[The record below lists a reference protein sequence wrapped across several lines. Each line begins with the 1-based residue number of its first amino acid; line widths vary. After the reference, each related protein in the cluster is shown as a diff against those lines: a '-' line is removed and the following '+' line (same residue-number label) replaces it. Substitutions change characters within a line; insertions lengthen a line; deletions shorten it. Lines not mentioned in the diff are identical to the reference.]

1 MRADQKEITNW
12 LSKTIG
18 NSSFNIKEL
27 RQEASDRKYYRIKA
41 ENISY
46 VLTDN
51 FDKTDQSANFLYAS
65 KILKNSSVNVPE
77 VLAFSEDLRFVLL
90 QDLGDESLDIN
101 DEYKD
106 EKVLEMALEQ
116 LSKIYFS
123 DQDVLKSVT
132 KESLLLQ
139 TNSFIDFCKEKKC
152 SNDEIKSLENLR
164 NELVHNLLNQQFIP
178 SHNDFERRNLMMF
191 EGKLFVIDFQ
201 DLNMGPIGIDLASI
215 MYEHS
220 YEYPKALIDNLLEKH
235 LKNNG
240 LNASSAEL
248 KDMIMHALAH
258 RSMRVVGTFNKYF
271 KEGKLLNRKLD
282 LEKFLKRIY
291 LALST
296 LKKEEAK
303 IVKKLL

>member
-18 NSSFNIKEL
+18 NNSFNIEEL

-41 ENISY
+41 DNFSC
-46 VLTDN
+46 VLADN

-106 EKVLEMALEQ
+106 EKILEMALEQ

-139 TNSFIDFCKEKKC
+139 TNSFMDFCREKKC

-191 EGKLFVIDFQ
+191 EEKLFVIDFQ
-201 DLNMGPIGIDLASI
+201 DLNMGPLGIDLASI

-235 LKNNG
+235 LKDNG

-258 RSMRVVGTFNKYF
+258 RSMRIVGTFNKYF

-282 LEKFLKRIY
+282 LDKFLKRIH

-296 LKKEEAK
+296 LKKKEAK

>member
-101 DEYKD
+101 DEYND
-106 EKVLEMALEQ
+106 EKILEMALEQ

-132 KESLLLQ
+132 KESLFLQ
-139 TNSFIDFCKEKKC
+139 TNSFMDFCREKKC

-235 LKNNG
+235 LKDNG

>member
-18 NSSFNIKEL
+18 NNSFNIEEL

-41 ENISY
+41 DNVSY
-46 VLTDN
+46 VLADN

-77 VLAFSEDLRFVLL
+77 VLAFSEDLRFLLL
-90 QDLGDESLDIN
+90 QDLGDKSLDTDN
-101 DEYKD
+101 EYKD
-106 EKVLEMALEQ
+106 QKILEMALEQ

-123 DQDVLKSVT
+123 DQDVLRSAT

-139 TNSFIDFCKEKKC
+139 TNSFIDFCKENKL
-152 SNDEIKSLENLR
+152 SNDELKALENLR
-164 NELVHNLLNQQFIP
+164 NNLAQNLLNQQFIP
-178 SHNDFERRNLMMF
+178 THNDFERRNLMMF
-191 EGKLFVIDFQ
+191 EENLFVIDFQ

-220 YEYPKALIDNLLEKH
+220 YEYPKVLIDDLLEKH

-240 LNASSAEL
+240 LKASSEEL
-248 KDMIMHALAH
+248 KNMIMHALAH
-258 RSMRVVGTFNKYF
+258 RSMRIVGAFNKYF
-271 KEGKLLNRKLD
+271 KEGKLLNRKSDLD
-282 LEKFLKRIY
+282 KFLQRIY
-291 LALST
+291 LALHT
-296 LKKEEAK
+296 LKKDEAK

>member
-18 NSSFNIKEL
+18 DSSFNIKEL

-41 ENISY
+41 KNISY

-101 DEYKD
+101 DEYND
-106 EKVLEMALEQ
+106 EKILEMALEQ

-139 TNSFIDFCKEKKC
+139 TNSFMDFCREKKC

-164 NELVHNLLNQQFIP
+164 NQLVYNLLNQQFIP

-191 EGKLFVIDFQ
+191 EEKLFVIDFQ

-235 LKNNG
+235 LKDNG

>member
-1 MRADQKEITNW
+1 MRADQKEITDW

-18 NSSFNIKEL
+18 DSSFNIKEL

-41 ENISY
+41 KNISY

-106 EKVLEMALEQ
+106 EKILEMALEQ

-139 TNSFIDFCKEKKC
+139 TNSFMDFCREKKC

-191 EGKLFVIDFQ
+191 EEKLFVIDFQ
-201 DLNMGPIGIDLASI
+201 DLNMGPLGIDLASI

-235 LKNNG
+235 LKDNG

-258 RSMRVVGTFNKYF
+258 RSMRIVGTFNKYF

-282 LEKFLKRIY
+282 LNKFLKRIH

-296 LKKEEAK
+296 LKKKEAK

>member
-1 MRADQKEITNW
+1 MRADQREITNW

-18 NSSFNIKEL
+18 NNSFNIEEL

-41 ENISY
+41 DNVSY
-46 VLTDN
+46 VLADN

-77 VLAFSEDLRFVLL
+77 VLAFSEDLRFLLL
-90 QDLGDESLDIN
+90 QDLGDKSLDADN
-101 DEYKD
+101 EYKD
-106 EKVLEMALEQ
+106 QKILEMALEQ

-123 DQDVLKSVT
+123 DQDVLRSAT

-139 TNSFIDFCKEKKC
+139 TNSFIDFCKENKL
-152 SNDEIKSLENLR
+152 SNDELKALENLR
-164 NELVHNLLNQQFIP
+164 NNLVQNLLNQQFIP
-178 SHNDFERRNLMMF
+178 THNDFERRNLMMF

-235 LKNNG
+235 LKDNG

-282 LEKFLKRIY
+282 LDKFLKRIY

-296 LKKEEAK
+296 LKKDEAK

>member
-101 DEYKD
+101 DEYND
-106 EKVLEMALEQ
+106 EKILEMALEQ

-139 TNSFIDFCKEKKC
+139 TNSFMDFCREKKC

-220 YEYPKALIDNLLEKH
+220 YEYPKALIDNLLDKH
-235 LKNNG
+235 LKDNG
-240 LNASSAEL
+240 LNASSTEL

>member
-18 NSSFNIKEL
+18 DSSFNIKEL

-41 ENISY
+41 KNISY

-77 VLAFSEDLRFVLL
+77 VLAFSEDLRFLLL
-90 QDLGDESLDIN
+90 QDLGDKSLDTDN
-101 DEYKD
+101 EFKD
-106 EKVLEMALEQ
+106 EKILEMALEQ

-123 DQDVLKSVT
+123 DQDVLRSAT
-132 KESLLLQ
+132 KESLLIQ
-139 TNSFIDFCKEKKC
+139 TNSFIDFCKENKL
-152 SNDEIKSLENLR
+152 SNDELKALENLR
-164 NELVHNLLNQQFIP
+164 NNLVQNLLNQQFIP
-178 SHNDFERRNLMMF
+178 THNDFERRNLMMF
-191 EGKLFVIDFQ
+191 EENLFVIDFQ

-220 YEYPKALIDNLLEKH
+220 YEYPKVLIDDLLEKH

-240 LNASSAEL
+240 LKASSEEL
-248 KDMIMHALAH
+248 KNMIMHALAH
-258 RSMRVVGTFNKYF
+258 RSMRIVGAFNKYF
-271 KEGKLLNRKLD
+271 KEGKLLNRKSDLD
-282 LEKFLKRIY
+282 KFLKRIY

-296 LKKEEAK
+296 LKKDEAK

>member
-101 DEYKD
+101 DEYND
-106 EKVLEMALEQ
+106 EKILEMALEQ

-139 TNSFIDFCKEKKC
+139 TNSFMDFCREKKC

-258 RSMRVVGTFNKYF
+258 RSMRVVGIFNKYF

-291 LALST
+291 LALSK

>member
-1 MRADQKEITNW
+1 MRADQKEITKW

-18 NSSFNIKEL
+18 NNSFNIEEL

-41 ENISY
+41 DNVSY

-139 TNSFIDFCKEKKC
+139 TNSFMDFCREKKC

-191 EGKLFVIDFQ
+191 EEKLFVIDFQ
-201 DLNMGPIGIDLASI
+201 DLNMGPLGIDLASI

-235 LKNNG
+235 LKDNG

-258 RSMRVVGTFNKYF
+258 RSMRIVGTFNKYF

-282 LEKFLKRIY
+282 LDKFLKRIH

-296 LKKEEAK
+296 LKKKEAK

>member
-18 NSSFNIKEL
+18 DSSFNIKEL

-139 TNSFIDFCKEKKC
+139 TNSFMDFCREKKC

-191 EGKLFVIDFQ
+191 EENLFVIDFQ

-235 LKNNG
+235 LKDNG

-258 RSMRVVGTFNKYF
+258 RSMRIVGTFNKYF

-282 LEKFLKRIY
+282 LDKFLKRIH

-296 LKKEEAK
+296 LKKKEAK

>member
-41 ENISY
+41 KNISY

-106 EKVLEMALEQ
+106 EKILEMALEQ

-139 TNSFIDFCKEKKC
+139 TNSFIDFCKENKL
-152 SNDEIKSLENLR
+152 SNDELNALENLR
-164 NELVHNLLNQQFIP
+164 NDLVHNLLNQQFMP

-191 EGKLFVIDFQ
+191 DGKLFVIDFQ

-215 MYEHS
+215 LYEHTYDYS
-220 YEYPKALIDNLLEKH
+220 EGLINDMLEKH
-235 LKNNG
+235 LKDNG
-240 LNASSAEL
+240 LKASVAEL

-258 RSMRVVGTFNKYF
+258 RSMRIVGTFNKYF
-271 KEGKLLNRKLD
+271 KEGKLLNRKSDLD
-282 LEKFLKRIY
+282 KFLKRIY
-291 LALST
+291 LALSL
-296 LKKEEAK
+296 LKKDEAA

>member
-18 NSSFNIKEL
+18 NNSFNIEEL

-41 ENISY
+41 DNVSY
-46 VLTDN
+46 VLADN

-77 VLAFSEDLRFVLL
+77 VLAFSEDLRFLLL
-90 QDLGDESLDIN
+90 QDLGDKSLDTDN
-101 DEYKD
+101 VFKD
-106 EKVLEMALEQ
+106 EKILEMALEQ

-123 DQDVLKSVT
+123 DQDVLRSAT
-132 KESLLLQ
+132 KESLLIQ
-139 TNSFIDFCKEKKC
+139 TNSFIDFCKENKL
-152 SNDEIKSLENLR
+152 SNDELKALENLR
-164 NELVHNLLNQQFIP
+164 NNLVQNLLNQQFIP
-178 SHNDFERRNLMMF
+178 THNDFERRNLMMF
-191 EGKLFVIDFQ
+191 EENLFVIDFQ

-220 YEYPKALIDNLLEKH
+220 YEYPKVLIDDLLEKH

-240 LNASSAEL
+240 LKASSEEL
-248 KDMIMHALAH
+248 KNMIMHALAH
-258 RSMRVVGTFNKYF
+258 RSMRIVGAFNKYF
-271 KEGKLLNRKLD
+271 KEGKLLNRKSDLD
-282 LEKFLKRIY
+282 KFLKRIY

-296 LKKEEAK
+296 LKKDEAK

>member
-27 RQEASDRKYYRIKA
+27 RQEASDRKYYRIKV

-51 FDKTDQSANFLYAS
+51 FDKTDESANFLYAS

-101 DEYKD
+101 DEYTD
-106 EKVLEMALEQ
+106 EKILEMALEQ

-139 TNSFIDFCKEKKC
+139 TNSFMDFCREKKC

-235 LKNNG
+235 LKDNG
-240 LNASSAEL
+240 LKASSAEL

>member
-18 NSSFNIKEL
+18 NNSFNIEEL

-41 ENISY
+41 DNVSY
-46 VLTDN
+46 VLADN

-77 VLAFSEDLRFVLL
+77 VLAFSEDLRFLLL
-90 QDLGDESLDIN
+90 QDLGDKSLDTDN
-101 DEYKD
+101 EFKD
-106 EKVLEMALEQ
+106 EKILEMALEQ

-123 DQDVLKSVT
+123 DQDVLRSAT
-132 KESLLLQ
+132 KESLLIQ
-139 TNSFIDFCKEKKC
+139 TNSFIDFCKENKL
-152 SNDEIKSLENLR
+152 SNDELKALENLR
-164 NELVHNLLNQQFIP
+164 NNLVQNLLNQQFIP
-178 SHNDFERRNLMMF
+178 THNDFERRNLMMF
-191 EGKLFVIDFQ
+191 EENLFVIDFQ

-235 LKNNG
+235 LKDNG

-258 RSMRVVGTFNKYF
+258 RSMRIVGTFNKYF

-282 LEKFLKRIY
+282 LDKFLKRIH

-296 LKKEEAK
+296 LKKKEAK

>member
-1 MRADQKEITNW
+1 LRADQKEITNW

-101 DEYKD
+101 DEYND
-106 EKVLEMALEQ
+106 EKILEMALEQ

-139 TNSFIDFCKEKKC
+139 TNSFMDFCREKKC

-235 LKNNG
+235 LKDNG

-303 IVKKLL
+303 MVKKLL

>member
-101 DEYKD
+101 DEYND
-106 EKVLEMALEQ
+106 EKILEMALEQ

-139 TNSFIDFCKEKKC
+139 TNSFMDFCREKKC

-191 EGKLFVIDFQ
+191 EENLFVIDFQ

-235 LKNNG
+235 LKDNG

>member
-18 NSSFNIKEL
+18 NNSFNIQEL

-41 ENISY
+41 DNFSY
-46 VLTDN
+46 VLADN

-77 VLAFSEDLRFVLL
+77 VLAFSEDLRFLLL
-90 QDLGDESLDIN
+90 QDLGDKSLDTDN
-101 DEYKD
+101 EYKD
-106 EKVLEMALEQ
+106 QKILEMALEQ

-123 DQDVLKSVT
+123 DQDVLRSAT

-139 TNSFIDFCKEKKC
+139 TNSFIDFCKENKL
-152 SNDEIKSLENLR
+152 SNDELKALENLR
-164 NELVHNLLNQQFIP
+164 NNLAQNLLNQQFIP
-178 SHNDFERRNLMMF
+178 THNDFERRNLMMF
-191 EGKLFVIDFQ
+191 EENLFVIDFQ

-220 YEYPKALIDNLLEKH
+220 YEYPKVLIDDLLEKH

-240 LNASSAEL
+240 LKASSEEL
-248 KDMIMHALAH
+248 KNMIMHALAH
-258 RSMRVVGTFNKYF
+258 RSMRIVGAFNKYF
-271 KEGKLLNRKLD
+271 KEGKLLNRKSDLD
-282 LEKFLKRIY
+282 KFLQRIY
-291 LALST
+291 LALHT
-296 LKKEEAK
+296 LKKDEAK

>member
-18 NSSFNIKEL
+18 DSSFNIKEL
-27 RQEASDRKYYRIKA
+27 RQEASDRKHYRIKA
-41 ENISY
+41 KNISY

-106 EKVLEMALEQ
+106 EKILEMALEQ

-139 TNSFIDFCKEKKC
+139 TNSFMDFCREKKC

-191 EGKLFVIDFQ
+191 EEKLFVIDFQ
-201 DLNMGPIGIDLASI
+201 DLNMGPLGIDLASI

-235 LKNNG
+235 LKDNG

-258 RSMRVVGTFNKYF
+258 RSMRIVGTFNKYF

-282 LEKFLKRIY
+282 LDKFLKRIH

-296 LKKEEAK
+296 LKKKEAK

>member
-18 NSSFNIKEL
+18 NNSFNIEEL

-41 ENISY
+41 DNVSY

-77 VLAFSEDLRFVLL
+77 VFAFSEDLRFLLL
-90 QDLGDESLDIN
+90 QDLGDKSLDTSN
-101 DEYKD
+101 EYKD

-116 LSKIYFS
+116 LTKIYFS
-123 DQDVLKSVT
+123 DQDVLRSAT

-139 TNSFIDFCKEKKC
+139 TNSFIDFCKENKL
-152 SNDEIKSLENLR
+152 SNDELKALENLR
-164 NELVHNLLNQQFIP
+164 NNLVQNLLNQQFIP
-178 SHNDFERRNLMMF
+178 THNDFERRNLMMF
-191 EGKLFVIDFQ
+191 EENLFVIDFQ

-220 YEYPKALIDNLLEKH
+220 YEYPKVLIDDLLEKH

-240 LNASSAEL
+240 LKASSEEL
-248 KDMIMHALAH
+248 KNMIMHALAH
-258 RSMRVVGTFNKYF
+258 RSMRIVGAFNKYF
-271 KEGKLLNRKLD
+271 KEGKLLNRKSDLD
-282 LEKFLKRIY
+282 KFLKRIY

-296 LKKEEAK
+296 LKKDEAK

>member
-18 NSSFNIKEL
+18 NNSFNIEEL

-41 ENISY
+41 DNVSY
-46 VLTDN
+46 VLADN

-77 VLAFSEDLRFVLL
+77 VLAFSEDLRFLLL
-90 QDLGDESLDIN
+90 QDLGDKSLDTDN
-101 DEYKD
+101 EYKD
-106 EKVLEMALEQ
+106 QKILEMALEQ

-123 DQDVLKSVT
+123 DQDVLRSAT
-132 KESLLLQ
+132 KESLLQQ
-139 TNSFIDFCKEKKC
+139 TNSFIDFCKENKL
-152 SNDEIKSLENLR
+152 SNDELKALETLR
-164 NELVHNLLNQQFIP
+164 NNLVANLLNQQFIP

-191 EGKLFVIDFQ
+191 QENLFVIDFQ

-220 YEYPKALIDNLLEKH
+220 YEYPKVLIDDLLENH

-240 LNASSAEL
+240 LKASSEEL
-248 KDMIMHALAH
+248 KNMIMHALAH
-258 RSMRVVGTFNKYF
+258 RSMRIVGAFNKYF
-271 KEGKLLNRKLD
+271 KEGKLLNRKSDLD
-282 LEKFLKRIY
+282 KFLKRIY

-296 LKKEEAK
+296 LKKDEAK
-303 IVKKLL
+303 ILKKLL

>member
-18 NSSFNIKEL
+18 DSSFNIKEL

-41 ENISY
+41 KNISY

-77 VLAFSEDLRFVLL
+77 VLAFSEDLRFLLL
-90 QDLGDESLDIN
+90 QDLGDKSLDTDN
-101 DEYKD
+101 EYKD
-106 EKVLEMALEQ
+106 QKILEMALEQ

-123 DQDVLKSVT
+123 DQDVLRSAT

-139 TNSFIDFCKEKKC
+139 TNSFIDFCKENKL
-152 SNDEIKSLENLR
+152 SNDELKALENLR
-164 NELVHNLLNQQFIP
+164 NNLVQNLLNQQFIP
-178 SHNDFERRNLMMF
+178 THNDFERRNLMMF
-191 EGKLFVIDFQ
+191 EENLFVIDFQ

-220 YEYPKALIDNLLEKH
+220 YEYPKVLIDDLLEKH

-240 LNASSAEL
+240 LKASSEEL
-248 KDMIMHALAH
+248 KNMIMHALAH
-258 RSMRVVGTFNKYF
+258 RSMRIVGTFNKYF

-282 LEKFLKRIY
+282 LDKFLKRIH

-296 LKKEEAK
+296 LKKKEAK

>member
-18 NSSFNIKEL
+18 NNSFNIEEL

-41 ENISY
+41 DNVSY
-46 VLTDN
+46 VLADN

-77 VLAFSEDLRFVLL
+77 VLAFSEDLRFLLL
-90 QDLGDESLDIN
+90 QDLGDKSLDTDN
-101 DEYKD
+101 EFKD
-106 EKVLEMALEQ
+106 EKILEMALEQ

-123 DQDVLKSVT
+123 DQDVLRSAT
-132 KESLLLQ
+132 KESLLIQ
-139 TNSFIDFCKEKKC
+139 TNSFIDFCKENKL
-152 SNDEIKSLENLR
+152 SNDELKALENLR
-164 NELVHNLLNQQFIP
+164 NNLVQNLLNQQFIP
-178 SHNDFERRNLMMF
+178 THNDFERRNLMMF

-220 YEYPKALIDNLLEKH
+220 YEYPKVLIDDLLEKH

-240 LNASSAEL
+240 LKASSEEL
-248 KDMIMHALAH
+248 KNMIMHALAH
-258 RSMRVVGTFNKYF
+258 RSMRIVGAFNKYF
-271 KEGKLLNRKLD
+271 KEGKLLNRKSDLD
-282 LEKFLKRIY
+282 KFLKRIY

-296 LKKEEAK
+296 LKKDEAK

>member
-18 NSSFNIKEL
+18 DSSFNIKEL

-41 ENISY
+41 KNISY

-139 TNSFIDFCKEKKC
+139 TNSFMDFCREKKC

-191 EGKLFVIDFQ
+191 EEKLFVIDFQ
-201 DLNMGPIGIDLASI
+201 DLNMGPLGIDLASI
-215 MYEHS
+215 MYEPS

-235 LKNNG
+235 LKDNG

-258 RSMRVVGTFNKYF
+258 RSMRIVGTFNKYF

-282 LEKFLKRIY
+282 LDKFLKRIH

-296 LKKEEAK
+296 LKKKEAK

>member
-1 MRADQKEITNW
+1 LRADQKEITNW

-18 NSSFNIKEL
+18 NNSFNIEEL

-41 ENISY
+41 DNVSY
-46 VLTDN
+46 VLADN

-77 VLAFSEDLRFVLL
+77 VLAFSEDLRFLLL
-90 QDLGDESLDIN
+90 QDLGDKSLDTDN
-101 DEYKD
+101 EFKD
-106 EKVLEMALEQ
+106 EKILEMALEQ

-123 DQDVLKSVT
+123 DQDVLRSAT
-132 KESLLLQ
+132 KESLLIQ
-139 TNSFIDFCKEKKC
+139 TNSFIDFCKENKL
-152 SNDEIKSLENLR
+152 SNDELKALENLR
-164 NELVHNLLNQQFIP
+164 NNLVQNLLNQQFIP
-178 SHNDFERRNLMMF
+178 THNDFERRNLMMF
-191 EGKLFVIDFQ
+191 EENLFVIDFQ

-240 LNASSAEL
+240 LHASSAEL

-271 KEGKLLNRKLD
+271 KEGKLLNRKSDLD
-282 LEKFLKRIY
+282 KFLKRIH

-296 LKKEEAK
+296 LKKDEAK

>member
-101 DEYKD
+101 DEYND
-106 EKVLEMALEQ
+106 EKILEMALEQ

-139 TNSFIDFCKEKKC
+139 TNSFMDFCREKKC

-191 EGKLFVIDFQ
+191 EEKLFVIDFQ
-201 DLNMGPIGIDLASI
+201 DLNMGPLGIDLASI

-220 YEYPKALIDNLLEKH
+220 YEYPKAIIDNLLEKH
-235 LKNNG
+235 LKDNG

-258 RSMRVVGTFNKYF
+258 RSMRIVGTFNKYF

-282 LEKFLKRIY
+282 LDKFLKRIH

-296 LKKEEAK
+296 LKKKEAK

>member
-18 NSSFNIKEL
+18 NNSFNIEEL

-41 ENISY
+41 DNVSY
-46 VLTDN
+46 VLADN

-77 VLAFSEDLRFVLL
+77 VLAFSEDLRFLLL
-90 QDLGDESLDIN
+90 QDLGDKSLDTSN
-101 DEYKD
+101 EYKD

-123 DQDVLKSVT
+123 DQDVLRSAT
-132 KESLLLQ
+132 KESLLIQ
-139 TNSFIDFCKEKKC
+139 TNSFIDFCKENKL
-152 SNDEIKSLENLR
+152 SNDELKALENLR
-164 NELVHNLLNQQFIP
+164 NNLVQNLLNQQFIP
-178 SHNDFERRNLMMF
+178 THNDFERRNLMMF
-191 EGKLFVIDFQ
+191 EENLFVIDFQ

-220 YEYPKALIDNLLEKH
+220 YEYPKVLIDDLLEKH

-240 LNASSAEL
+240 LKASSEEL
-248 KDMIMHALAH
+248 KNMIMHALAH
-258 RSMRVVGTFNKYF
+258 RSMRIVGAFNKYF
-271 KEGKLLNRKLD
+271 KEGKLLNRKSDLD
-282 LEKFLKRIY
+282 KFLKRIY

-296 LKKEEAK
+296 LKKDEAK

>member
-18 NSSFNIKEL
+18 NNSFNIEEL

-41 ENISY
+41 DNVSY
-46 VLTDN
+46 VLADN

-77 VLAFSEDLRFVLL
+77 VLAFSEDLRFLLL
-90 QDLGDESLDIN
+90 QDLGDKSLDTDN
-101 DEYKD
+101 EFKD
-106 EKVLEMALEQ
+106 EKILEMALEQ

-123 DQDVLKSVT
+123 DQDVIRSAT
-132 KESLLLQ
+132 KESLLIQ
-139 TNSFIDFCKEKKC
+139 TNSFIDFCKENKL
-152 SNDEIKSLENLR
+152 SNDELKALENLR
-164 NELVHNLLNQQFIP
+164 NNLVQNLLNQQFIP
-178 SHNDFERRNLMMF
+178 THNDFERRNLMMF
-191 EGKLFVIDFQ
+191 EENLFVIDFQ

-220 YEYPKALIDNLLEKH
+220 YEYPKVLIDDLLEKH

-240 LNASSAEL
+240 LKASSEEL
-248 KDMIMHALAH
+248 KNMIMHALAH
-258 RSMRVVGTFNKYF
+258 RSMRIVGAFNKYF
-271 KEGKLLNRKLD
+271 KEGKLLNRKSDLD
-282 LEKFLKRIY
+282 KFLKRIY

-296 LKKEEAK
+296 LKKDEAK

>member
-18 NSSFNIKEL
+18 NNSFNIQEL

-41 ENISY
+41 DNFSY
-46 VLTDN
+46 VLADN

-77 VLAFSEDLRFVLL
+77 VLAFSEDLRFLLL
-90 QDLGDESLDIN
+90 QDLGDKSLDTDN
-101 DEYKD
+101 EFKD
-106 EKVLEMALEQ
+106 EKILEMALEQ

-123 DQDVLKSVT
+123 DQDVLRSAT
-132 KESLLLQ
+132 KESLLIQ
-139 TNSFIDFCKEKKC
+139 TNSFIDFCKENKL
-152 SNDEIKSLENLR
+152 SNDELKALENLR
-164 NELVHNLLNQQFIP
+164 NNLVQNLLNQQFIP
-178 SHNDFERRNLMMF
+178 THNDFERRNLMMF
-191 EGKLFVIDFQ
+191 EENLFVIDFQ

-220 YEYPKALIDNLLEKH
+220 YEYPKVLIDDLLEKH

-240 LNASSAEL
+240 LKASSEEL
-248 KDMIMHALAH
+248 KNMIMHALAH
-258 RSMRVVGTFNKYF
+258 RSMRIVGAFNKYF
-271 KEGKLLNRKLD
+271 KEGKLLNRKSDLD
-282 LEKFLKRIY
+282 KFLKRIY

-296 LKKEEAK
+296 LKKDEAK

>member
-27 RQEASDRKYYRIKA
+27 RQEASDRKYYRIKV

-101 DEYKD
+101 DEYND
-106 EKVLEMALEQ
+106 EKILEMALEQ

-139 TNSFIDFCKEKKC
+139 TNSFMDFCREKKC

-235 LKNNG
+235 LKDNG
-240 LNASSAEL
+240 LKASSAEL

>member
-41 ENISY
+41 KNISY

-77 VLAFSEDLRFVLL
+77 VLAFSEDLRFLLL
-90 QDLGDESLDIN
+90 QDLGDKSLDTDN
-101 DEYKD
+101 TFKD
-106 EKVLEMALEQ
+106 EKILEMALEQ

-123 DQDVLKSVT
+123 DQDVLRSAT
-132 KESLLLQ
+132 KESLLIQ
-139 TNSFIDFCKEKKC
+139 TNSFIDFCKENKL
-152 SNDEIKSLENLR
+152 SNDELKALENLR
-164 NELVHNLLNQQFIP
+164 NNLVQNLLNQQFIP
-178 SHNDFERRNLMMF
+178 THNDFERRNLMMF
-191 EGKLFVIDFQ
+191 EENLFVIDFQ

-220 YEYPKALIDNLLEKH
+220 YEYPKVLIDDLLEKH

-240 LNASSAEL
+240 LKASSEEL
-248 KDMIMHALAH
+248 KNMIMHALAH
-258 RSMRVVGTFNKYF
+258 RSMRIVGAFNKYF
-271 KEGKLLNRKLD
+271 KEGKLLNRKSDLD
-282 LEKFLKRIY
+282 KFLKRIH

-296 LKKEEAK
+296 LKKDEAK

>member
-18 NSSFNIKEL
+18 DSSFNIKEL

-41 ENISY
+41 DNVSY

-106 EKVLEMALEQ
+106 KKILEMALEQ
-116 LSKIYFS
+116 LSRIYFS

-139 TNSFIDFCKEKKC
+139 TNSFMDFCREKNC
-152 SNDEIKSLENLR
+152 SNDEIKAIEYLR
-164 NELVHNLLNQQFIP
+164 NNLVHNLLNQQFIP

-201 DLNMGPIGIDLASI
+201 DLNIGPIGIDLASI

-220 YEYPKALIDNLLEKH
+220 YEYSKSMIYNLLEKH
-235 LKNNG
+235 LKDNG

-258 RSMRVVGTFNKYF
+258 RSMRIVGTFNKYF

-282 LEKFLKRIY
+282 LDKFLKRIY

-296 LKKEEAK
+296 LEKDEAK

>member
-18 NSSFNIKEL
+18 DSSFNIKEL

-41 ENISY
+41 KNISY

-77 VLAFSEDLRFVLL
+77 VFAFSEDLRFVLL

-106 EKVLEMALEQ
+106 EKILEMALEQ

-139 TNSFIDFCKEKKC
+139 TNSFMDFCREKKC

-191 EGKLFVIDFQ
+191 EEKLFVIDFQ
-201 DLNMGPIGIDLASI
+201 DLNMGPLGIDLASI

-235 LKNNG
+235 LKDNG

-258 RSMRVVGTFNKYF
+258 RSMRIVGTFNKYF

-296 LKKEEAK
+296 LKKGEAK

>member
-1 MRADQKEITNW
+1 MRTDQKEITNW

-101 DEYKD
+101 DEYND
-106 EKVLEMALEQ
+106 EKILEMALEQ

-139 TNSFIDFCKEKKC
+139 TNSFMDFCREKKC

-220 YEYPKALIDNLLEKH
+220 YEYPKAMIDNLLEKH
-235 LKNNG
+235 LKDNG

>member
-101 DEYKD
+101 DEYND
-106 EKVLEMALEQ
+106 EKILEMALEQ

-139 TNSFIDFCKEKKC
+139 TNSFMDFCREKKC

-164 NELVHNLLNQQFIP
+164 NELVDNLLNQQFIP

-235 LKNNG
+235 LKDNG

>member
-1 MRADQKEITNW
+1 LRADQKEITNW

-18 NSSFNIKEL
+18 NNSFNIEEL

-41 ENISY
+41 DNVSY
-46 VLTDN
+46 VLADN

-77 VLAFSEDLRFVLL
+77 VLAFSEDLRFLLL
-90 QDLGDESLDIN
+90 QDLGDKSLDTDN
-101 DEYKD
+101 EFKD
-106 EKVLEMALEQ
+106 EKILEMALEQ

-123 DQDVLKSVT
+123 DQDVLRSAT
-132 KESLLLQ
+132 KESLLIQ
-139 TNSFIDFCKEKKC
+139 TNSFIDFCKENKL
-152 SNDEIKSLENLR
+152 SNDELKALENLR
-164 NELVHNLLNQQFIP
+164 NNLVQNLLNQQFIP
-178 SHNDFERRNLMMF
+178 THNDFERRNLMMF
-191 EGKLFVIDFQ
+191 KENLFVIDFQ

-220 YEYPKALIDNLLEKH
+220 YEYPKVLIDDLLEKH

-240 LNASSAEL
+240 LRASSEEL
-248 KDMIMHALAH
+248 KNMIMHALAH
-258 RSMRVVGTFNKYF
+258 RSMRIVGAFNKYF
-271 KEGKLLNRKLD
+271 KEGKLLNRKSDLD
-282 LEKFLKRIY
+282 KFLKRIY

-296 LKKEEAK
+296 LKKDEAK

>member
-18 NSSFNIKEL
+18 NNSFNIEEL

-41 ENISY
+41 DNVSY
-46 VLTDN
+46 VLADN

-77 VLAFSEDLRFVLL
+77 VLAFSEDLRFLLL
-90 QDLGDESLDIN
+90 QDLGDKSLDTDN
-101 DEYKD
+101 EFKD
-106 EKVLEMALEQ
+106 EKILEMALEQ

-123 DQDVLKSVT
+123 DQDVLRSAT
-132 KESLLLQ
+132 KESLLIQ
-139 TNSFIDFCKEKKC
+139 TDSFIDFCKEKKL
-152 SNDEIKSLENLR
+152 SNDELKALENLR
-164 NELVHNLLNQQFIP
+164 NNLVQNLLNQQFIP
-178 SHNDFERRNLMMF
+178 THNDFERRNLMMF
-191 EGKLFVIDFQ
+191 EENLFVIDFQ

-220 YEYPKALIDNLLEKH
+220 YEYPKVLIDDLLEKH

-240 LNASSAEL
+240 LKASSEEL
-248 KDMIMHALAH
+248 KNMIMHALAH
-258 RSMRVVGTFNKYF
+258 RSMRIVGAFNKYF
-271 KEGKLLNRKLD
+271 KEGKLLNRKSDLD
-282 LEKFLKRIY
+282 KFLKRIY

-296 LKKEEAK
+296 LKKDEAK

>member
-106 EKVLEMALEQ
+106 EKILEMALEQ

-139 TNSFIDFCKEKKC
+139 TNSFMDFCREKKC

-191 EGKLFVIDFQ
+191 EEKLFVIDFQ
-201 DLNMGPIGIDLASI
+201 DLNMGPLGIDLASI

-235 LKNNG
+235 LKDNG

-258 RSMRVVGTFNKYF
+258 RSMRIVGTFNKYF

-282 LEKFLKRIY
+282 LDKFLKRIH

-296 LKKEEAK
+296 LKKKEAK

>member
-18 NSSFNIKEL
+18 NNSFNIEEL

-41 ENISY
+41 DNVSY
-46 VLTDN
+46 VLADN

-77 VLAFSEDLRFVLL
+77 VLAFSEDLRFLLL
-90 QDLGDESLDIN
+90 QDLGDKSLDTDN
-101 DEYKD
+101 EFKD
-106 EKVLEMALEQ
+106 EKILEMALEQ

-123 DQDVLKSVT
+123 DQDVLRSAT
-132 KESLLLQ
+132 KESLLIQ
-139 TNSFIDFCKEKKC
+139 TNSFIDFCKENKL
-152 SNDEIKSLENLR
+152 SNDELKALENLR
-164 NELVHNLLNQQFIP
+164 NNLVQNLLNQHFIP
-178 SHNDFERRNLMMF
+178 THNDFERRNLMMF
-191 EGKLFVIDFQ
+191 EENLFVIDFQ

-220 YEYPKALIDNLLEKH
+220 YEYPKVLIDDLLEKH

-240 LNASSAEL
+240 LKASSEEL
-248 KDMIMHALAH
+248 KNMIMHALAH
-258 RSMRVVGTFNKYF
+258 RSMRIVGAFNKYF
-271 KEGKLLNRKLD
+271 KEGKLLNRKSDLD
-282 LEKFLKRIY
+282 KFLKRIY

-296 LKKEEAK
+296 LKKDEAK